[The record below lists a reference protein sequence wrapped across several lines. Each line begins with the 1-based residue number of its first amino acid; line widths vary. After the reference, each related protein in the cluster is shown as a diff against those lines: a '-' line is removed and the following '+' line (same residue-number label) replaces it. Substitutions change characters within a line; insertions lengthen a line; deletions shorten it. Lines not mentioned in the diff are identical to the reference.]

1 MYGIAPMKLGHFFR
15 FAPRTLSGIALGV
28 IFSGIAAAQENG
40 PPATIHAGSPIAFTL
55 APGATKNAVV
65 EVRSGE
71 AVTVGFEQV
80 AGAISVTESCT
91 GCLPQE
97 PRTNAAGIQSIIS
110 FRIIGADAGTVSF
123 AVLSPSKTRTAEI
136 IAMVS
141 PPHTAAEA
149 DRREADAESSF
160 AHAEALR
167 AKRDPASV
175 DAATAAYDHAIAVWH
190 ELGDRENA
198 ARALAWKAMLLGFVK
213 NDLVAAQTVAK
224 EALASVDS
232 LHGAEAANCW
242 KIAGYIAAGIADY
255 SSAAKDYAAALAL
268 FKATGDRLNQEILL
282 DNMAKL
288 GRQQGRSDEALKDA
302 EEAAGISREI
312 GDLQRQLSIAE
323 ELGSIYTER
332 GELRPAYAA
341 YQDALGLLKT
351 TSYGPVEGYVWSDL
365 GVLYTLVHE
374 FDRAREALGRAT
386 VFWQSH
392 PNLLGQINTLDDL
405 GELYLEQGKTAQARG
420 YLAQGLDIANA
431 HALPRQQVYLLRAIG
446 ASRLR
451 TKDMPGARE
460 ALEKALAIALK
471 AGQGDEL
478 GAVYCS
484 VGDLNAAQKK
494 WPEAKESYEKCRAL
508 ASAARSQYDV
518 IHAEGGLA
526 RVGLETGEI
535 EDALPHAETALG
547 EIEAVRGHL
556 SEQDLKTSFFASMHD
571 YYDLAIAICMR
582 LDRQHPNGGYA
593 WKAFQFSERARARLL
608 LDQMLAAGVQQSA
621 AAVGPDAAPT
631 NAPELL
637 ALPSIQ
643 QNLLD
648 PKTGLL
654 EYWIGARSSYLWLI
668 TRNGFHSYRLPP
680 GPVLAADAAAL
691 RRDIFRSAT
700 PPTNIA
706 AELRGAA
713 MQEAEKQLASAAER
727 AGAALLP
734 PRGAMRGLHRLLVIQ
749 DEAAVSVPFAV
760 LRYPAAGGSR
770 SAPLAMEFAI
780 VTEPSASALAELVMH
795 PAGSHPMKIAI
806 FTNPASQGEGEQRR
820 PAMQVDLPASATH
833 SSAYSRDE
841 LGVDAAL
848 PPLRFADQE
857 AASIR
862 SVYGSG
868 NATVMTGANAS
879 AESVKAFDWS
889 PYTVGHFATHAIVNQ
904 RHAEL
909 SGLVLPVSGQSGQDD
924 RRGGMLWY
932 EEITRLHAPLQ
943 LVVLS
948 ACDTANGEQ
957 VPGEGLLGL
966 SHAFMTAGSER
977 VLGTLWKV
985 DDEATAVWMGYFYR
999 ELKRSDSPAEALQ
1012 QAQSRMAA
1020 DPRWHSPYYWA
1031 GFSLEGNW
1039 HEMR

>member
-1 MYGIAPMKLGHFFR
+1 MKLGHVFR
-15 FAPRTLSGIALGV
+15 FTSRTLSAIALGL
-28 IFSGIAAAQENG
+28 ILCGISAAQENP
-40 PPATIHAGSPIAFTL
+40 PPAPIKAGSPVSFTL
-55 APGATKNAVV
+55 PPGAARNAAI
-65 EVRSGE
+65 EVNSGE
-71 AVTVGFEQV
+71 AVTIEFEQV
-80 AGAISVTESCT
+80 AGSVSVTESCT
-91 GCLPQE
+91 GCPPQE
-97 PRTNAAGIQSIIS
+97 PRTNAAGIHSTIS
-110 FRIIGADAGTVSF
+110 FRIIGTDAGAASF
-123 AVLSPSKTRTAEI
+123 AVLNPSKTRTAEI
-136 IAMVS
+136 IATVS

-167 AKRDPASV
+167 GKRDPASV
-175 DAATAAYDHAIAVWH
+175 DAAAAAFDHAIALWRVA
-190 ELGDRENA
+190 GDTA
-198 ARALAWKAMLLGFVK
+198 DMARALAWKAMLLGFVK
-213 NDLVAAQTVAK
+213 NDLVAAQAVAK
-224 EALASVDS
+224 EALGSVDS
-232 LHGAEAANCW
+232 LRGAEAANCW
-242 KIAGYIAAGIADY
+242 KIAGYIAAGISDY
-255 SSAAKDYAAALAL
+255 SSAEKDYATALAL
-268 FKATGDRLNQEILL
+268 FQATGDRLNQEILL

-288 GRQQGRSDEALKDA
+288 ARQQGRSDEALADA
-302 EEAAGISREI
+302 DAAAQIAHEI
-312 GDLQRQLSIAE
+312 CDLQRQLSIAE

-332 GELRPAYAA
+332 GELRQAFEA
-341 YQDALGLLKT
+341 YQQALELLKT

-374 FDRAREALGRAT
+374 FDHAREALAHAT
-386 VFWQSH
+386 VFWQNH
-392 PNLLGQINTLDDL
+392 PNLLGQINTFDDL
-405 GELYLEQGKTAQARG
+405 GELYLEQGKTAQARR
-420 YLAQGLDIANA
+420 YLAQGLEIANS

-460 ALEKALAIALK
+460 ALEKALAIASQ

-484 VGDLNAAQKK
+484 LGDLNAAQKK
-494 WPEAKESYEKCRAL
+494 WTEAKEAYEKCRAL
-508 ASAARSQYDV
+508 ASAAKSQYDM

-526 RVGLETGEI
+526 RAALETGEL
-535 EDALPHAETALG
+535 EDALTHAEKALG
-547 EIEAVRGHL
+547 EIESVRGHL

-582 LDRQHPNGGYA
+582 LDRQHPDGGYA

-608 LDQMLAAGVQQSA
+608 LDQMLAAGVQPSA
-621 AAVGPDAAPT
+621 AADGPGPL
-631 NAPELL
+631 PEETSALQPLSL
-637 ALPSIQ
+637 ASIQ
-643 QNLLD
+643 QDLLD
-648 PKTGLL
+648 PETGLL

-668 TRNGFHSYRLPP
+668 TRNGFHSYPLPT
-680 GPVLAADAAAL
+680 GPVLAAEAAAL

-700 PPTNIA
+700 PPANVA
-706 AELRGAA
+706 AELREAA
-713 MQEAEKQLASAAER
+713 MQEAETQLAAAAER

-749 DEAAVSVPFAV
+749 DDAAVSVPFAV
-760 LRYPAAGGSR
+760 LRYPAAAGER
-770 SAPLAMEFAI
+770 SAPLATEFAI
-780 VTEPSASALAELVMH
+780 VAEPSASALAELIAH
-795 PAGSHPMKIAI
+795 SAGPQPARRPLRIAI
-806 FTNPASQGEGEQRR
+806 FTNPISPREEGQ
-820 PAMQVDLPASATH
+820 PKPTTQVDTARH
-833 SSAYSRDE
+833 SSSYSRDE

-848 PPLRFADQE
+848 PPLRFADRE
-857 AASIR
+857 AASIL
-862 SVYGSG
+862 SLYGSDS
-868 NATVMTGANAS
+868 ATVMTGAEAS
-879 AESVKAFDWS
+879 PESVKALDWT

-909 SGLVLPVSGQSGQDD
+909 SGLVLPASGQSG
-924 RRGGMLWY
+924 RREGMLWY

-985 DDEATAVWMGYFYR
+985 DDEATAVLMAHFYR
-999 ELKRSDSPAEALQ
+999 ELKHSGSPAEALRVA
-1012 QAQSRMAA
+1012 QARMAT